1 MDKGKH
7 PGKRLSV
14 MFSLLTLITLTLTL
28 LFTGA
33 FAWLLIQA
41 GLLVGRNRHIMFFII
56 AVVSVLVGTVISHF
70 AGKRPLSAIIAISSA
85 TQEVAKGN
93 FSITLNEDIEIKE
106 LRDMAHNFNRM
117 AKELE
122 GTELLRTDF
131 VENVSHEFK
140 TPLSAIE
147 GYATLLQKPG
157 LSNEK
162 RGEYTAKILY
172 NTKRLSALTSNILLL
187 SQLENQE
194 IDIPKEWFCLDEQL
208 REVILSQEEEWAK
221 KGLDLEVDLD
231 NADYCGSKDLLAH
244 VWQNI
249 LSNAVKFA
257 PEHGMIQI
265 LLRQEYGCLK
275 VSIADNGAGMSEE
288 VKRRVFEKFY
298 QGDSS
303 RSSQGNGL
311 GLALAKRIIDLHHGE
326 ISVSSK
332 EKKGTTFTVSLPI
345 NTMQK
350 RSNGS

>member
-1 MDKGKH
+1 MDKKKY

-33 FAWLLIQA
+33 FAWLLIRA
-41 GLLVGRNRHIMFFII
+41 GLLVERNRSIMFFII

-70 AGKRPLSAIIAISSA
+70 AGRHPLSAIIAMSTA

-93 FSITLNEDIEIKE
+93 FSITLDENIEIKE

-117 AKELE
+117 AKELA

-157 LSNEK
+157 LSEEK

-172 NTKRLSALTSNILLL
+172 NTKRLSSLTSNILLL
-187 SQLENQE
+187 SRLENQE

-208 REVILSQEEEWAK
+208 REVILSQEDEWAK
-221 KGLDLEVDLD
+221 KRLDLEINLD
-231 NADYCGSKDLLAH
+231 NSDYCGSKDLLAH

-257 PEHGMIQI
+257 PDCGVIHI
-265 LLRQEYGCLK
+265 LLRQECGYMK
-275 VSIADNGAGMSEE
+275 VSIADNGTGMSEE

-326 ISVSSK
+326 IAVSSK
-332 EKKGTTFTVSLPI
+332 ENKGTTFTVSLPMNI
-345 NTMQK
+345 AQE
-350 RSNGS
+350 RSSDI